1 MATKAFVIPTVPNR
15 IQGLKRLLESIKAEV
30 DDTWD
35 ILIAAQCYS
44 EAERDDMTRFI
55 DELGLTDR
63 TVFKTSEKPLGC
75 FGGRKLCYQSDYDVY
90 CNLDD
95 DMIILP
101 TQNYNTMAKMVL
113 KYDFVGC
120 VSGNWGRT
128 FELAQKKIPKMKSE
142 FIKQSIVH
150 TAGGMVFGR
159 RVRDLIISMP
169 DNIGYED
176 SEISAK
182 AYVNGYENYRY
193 LGSLIVHA
201 VVTKGGLKDWR
212 HKHDAVVPHPE
223 IFDYKRAK
231 KDKYA
236 TKGNN
241 HHEPISSDLT
251 PFARAMHLK
260 NRKR

>member
-1 MATKAFVIPTVPNR
+1 M
-15 IQGLKRLLESIKAEV
+15 
-30 DDTWD
+30 
-35 ILIAAQCYS
+35 
-44 EAERDDMTRFI
+44 
-55 DELGLTDR
+55 
-63 TVFKTSEKPLGC
+63 
-75 FGGRKLCYQSDYDVY
+75 
-90 CNLDD
+90 
-95 DMIILP
+95 
-101 TQNYNTMAKMVL
+101 
-113 KYDFVGC
+113 
-120 VSGNWGRT
+120 
-128 FELAQKKIPKMKSE
+128 
-142 FIKQSIVH
+142 
-150 TAGGMVFGR
+150 
-159 RVRDLIISMP
+159 
-169 DNIGYED
+169 
-176 SEISAK
+176 
-182 AYVNGYENYRY
+182 NGYENYRY

>member
-55 DELGLTDR
+55 DELELTDR

-101 TQNYNTMAKMVL
+101 TQDYNTMAKMVL

-159 RVRDLIISMP
+159 RIRDLIISMP